1 MERWYNVFMPT
12 VMQIGRY
19 RFFFYS
25 NENQEPAHIH
35 VKAGEDE
42 AKFWLEPILL
52 ASNHGFRT
60 RELNEIEG
68 LVAQHQAQFVETW
81 NDYFSES

>member
-1 MERWYNVFMPT
+1 MQGVDGWGYNAVMPT
-12 VMQIGRY
+12 VMHIGRY

-35 VKAGEDE
+35 IKAGEDE
-42 AKFWLEPILL
+42 AKFWLAPVLL

-60 RELNEIEG
+60 RELNEIER
-68 LVAQHQAQFVETW
+68 LVTENEAEFVEAW
-81 NDYFSES
+81 NDY